1 MSTIYQ
7 ATTSAPVNIACIKYW
22 GKRDT
27 TLILP
32 TNSSLSVT
40 LSQNDLSSTTSSST
54 SPSFPTTLL
63 WLNNLPPEQIDLP
76 SLSSS
81 TSPSAVADT
90 RLTRCLL
97 QLKKLRKELV
107 EDKDPSAPKMSEWNL
122 HIASYNNFPTAAGL
136 ASSAS
141 GFAALTAS
149 VAALY
154 GLNTFSSEQEQGQ
167 GNDPLVSASQLSLI
181 ARLGSGSACRSLFG
195 GFVSWSAGSLPSG
208 TDSLAT
214 QIAPASHWPTLHALI
229 CIVNAQKKA
238 TSSTSGMQRTV
249 QTSALLQHRITD
261 VVPRRMEGII
271 GAIKDRDFDTF
282 GRITMDDS
290 NQFHAV
296 ALDTSPPIF
305 YMNDV
310 SRSIILL
317 IEELNRVSLLT
328 SRHLVAAY
336 TFDAGPNA
344 VIYAEEKHIPIIVN
358 LVLRYFPLEPGTFED
373 RLGVLGGKDASQ
385 VGGGVPDG
393 FDQGVV
399 PGGFG
404 LGTLKGLIHTRIGD
418 GPRMLGKEK
427 ALLGE
432 DGMPKSKVVG

>member
-1 MSTIYQ
+1 MSIYQ

-40 LSQNDLSSTTSSST
+40 LSQDDLSSTTTAST
-54 SPSFPTTLL
+54 SPSFPNTLL
-63 WLNNLPPEQIDLP
+63 WLNNLPPDQINF
-76 SLSSS
+76 
-81 TSPSAVADT
+81 TSGPDT

-97 QLKKLRKELV
+97 QLKSLRKELV

-149 VAALY
+149 IAALY
-154 GLNTFSSEQEQGQ
+154 GLNTFSSSQDA
-167 GNDPLVSASQLSLI
+167 DPLVSASQLSLI

-195 GFVSWSAGSLPSG
+195 GFVSWSAGSLSSG
-208 TDSLAT
+208 TDSLAS
-214 QIAPASHWPTLHALI
+214 QIAPSTHWPSLHALI
-229 CIVNAQKKA
+229 CIVNAQKKS

-249 QTSALLQHRITD
+249 QTSELLQHRIRE
-261 VVPRRMEGII
+261 VVPRRMEGIVRAI
-271 GAIKDRDFDTF
+271 GEKDFDAF
-282 GRITMDDS
+282 ARITMDDS

-310 SRSIILL
+310 SRSIVLL

-328 SRHLVAAY
+328 SGHLVAAY

-344 VIYAEEKHIPIIVN
+344 VIYAEEKHIPTIVN
-358 LVLRYFPLEPGTFED
+358 LILRYFPLEQGTFQD
-373 RLGVLGGKDASQ
+373 KSNVLGGKDASV
-385 VGGGVPDG
+385 VGGRVPEG
-393 FDQGVV
+393 FDEGVV
-399 PGGFG
+399 SGGGDEGRFG
-404 LGTLKGLIHTRIGD
+404 VGTLKGLIHTRIGD

-427 ALLGE
+427 SLLGE